1 MVMFTLIILVDII
14 GVENEKIE
22 RAYEVVDNIWDKT
35 IYSWISK
42 IF

>member
-1 MVMFTLIILVDII
+1 MFVLIILVDVI
-14 GVENEKIE
+14 GVENKKIE
-22 RAYEVVDNIWDKT
+22 KAYDVVENIWDKT